1 MWEFTIDVMTNVTGL
16 ENVKRSL
23 EYSNE
28 YDLESLDYLLNM
40 LKLAKEADASIE
52 VQENL
57 NKRIITKQNRSDSVY
72 MNVYNQVRKFEPFA
86 HLNSQLKANII
97 LTLPDS
103 SPQKALFL
111 NFKQITEDI
120 IANKGE
126 VILNSFDTAN
136 LVSTDPVLSFNQ
148 DVNLTNTV

>member
-1 MWEFTIDVMTNVTGL
+1 M
-16 ENVKRSL
+16 
-23 EYSNE
+23 
-28 YDLESLDYLLNM
+28 
-40 LKLAKEADASIE
+40 DASIE

-120 IANKGE
+120 IANNPEFLLLPYDRQRDLLEAKAVE
-126 VILNSFDTAN
+126 LASKAVAQNSVREIRGFN
-136 LVSTDPVLSFNQ
+136 ITDWEDMEP
-148 DVNLTNTV
+148 DPEEI